1 MICGYH
7 VKERFRKIKIF
18 ELLLN
23 LNHNK
28 MADGKESIIDMRS
41 VTTAS
46 EELEIPRAYSDTR
59 RALKKN
65 HPLNYL
71 IEYQREDLI
80 THPLIIGLYSSKW
93 NKFGRYIYYAD
104 LSIYILFLTL
114 LNIHAYALPPPF
126 SVEPTQNNCSAGLI
140 QILDEPAA
148 ISIYGTCYEVP
159 GYMNWSRVVILVLIG
174 LRSQSYIIIYN
185 ISDISDILLLRRNVS
200 YLEII
205 EMVSR
210 GLFEYWLDLTNM
222 LEWTCYVLS
231 VIFVLDFGPSDNLGV
246 KEPWQWECGAVAVW
260 LAWMV
265 LLLFIQKVPIFGIYI
280 LMFVTVIKTFF
291 RFLFVFGL
299 FIAAFSFSFYML
311 LQNQETVL

>member
-1 MICGYH
+1 
-7 VKERFRKIKIF
+7 
-18 ELLLN
+18 
-23 LNHNK
+23 

-46 EELEIPRAYSDTR
+46 EELEIPRAYSDT
-59 RALKKN
+59 
-65 HPLNYL
+65 
-71 IEYQREDLI
+71 
-80 THPLIIGLYSSKW
+80 HPLIISLYSSKW
-93 NKFGRYIYYAD
+93 NEFGRYIYYAN

-174 LRSQSYIIIYN
+174 LR
-185 ISDISDILLLRRNVS
+185 LVF
-200 YLEII
+200 EII

-291 RFLFVFGL
+291 PFLFVFGL

-311 LQNQETVL
+311 LQNQETVF

>member
-1 MICGYH
+1 
-7 VKERFRKIKIF
+7 
-18 ELLLN
+18 
-23 LNHNK
+23 

-46 EELEIPRAYSDTR
+46 EEQEIPRAYSDTR

-71 IEYQREDLI
+71 VEYQREDLI
-80 THPLIIGLYSSKW
+80 THPLIISLYSSKW
-93 NKFGRYIYYAD
+93 NEFGRYIYYAN

-174 LRSQSYIIIYN
+174 LR
-185 ISDISDILLLRRNVS
+185 LV
-200 YLEII
+200 LEII

-311 LQNQETVL
+311 LQNQETVLYY